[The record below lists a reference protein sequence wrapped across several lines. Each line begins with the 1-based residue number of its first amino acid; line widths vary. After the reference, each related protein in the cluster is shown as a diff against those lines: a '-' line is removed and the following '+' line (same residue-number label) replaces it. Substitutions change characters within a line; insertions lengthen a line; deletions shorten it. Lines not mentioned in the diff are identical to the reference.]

1 MEGGIHPVLEQN
13 YWQER
18 RDSRLIPL
26 RSCPNDRVHLRLYL
40 RTTPG
45 FLFLMSGPSTESN
58 LF

>member
-26 RSCPNDRVHLRLYL
+26 RSCPNDRVHLTHRRAIPVL
-40 RTTPG
+40 RVYSVQQPV
-45 FLFLMSGPSTESN
+45 PESM
-58 LF
+58 L